1 MKQKPIPI
9 QKNADG
15 TYTLNGP
22 MVFSCGC
29 GDTSV
34 KVRDLL
40 KNAGVPWVP
49 LISTPN
55 NNNARSFVK
64 SSGLAEAEPSLL
76 KGKHAVLF
84 HPVTE
89 KYINLLNVPKS
100 EYILSNIY
108 NVASGK

>member
-1 MKQKPIPI
+1 MKKQLVI
-9 QKNADG
+9 QKNADN
-15 TYTLNGP
+15 TYTINSP
-22 MVFSCGC
+22 VVFSCGC

-34 KVRDLL
+34 RVRDLL

-49 LISTPN
+49 LINTPN

-84 HPVTE
+84 HPET
-89 KYINLLNVPKS
+89 KKFINLLNVPKN
-100 EYILSNIY
+100 EQILANIY
-108 NVASGK
+108 NVSNGR